1 MQNCV
6 NYEGLN
12 DVQVKESREKHG
24 RNVLTP
30 AAKESLFSLFLAKFK
45 DPLIIILIVAG
56 LASCGISL
64 YEYYGLNKGTAVF
77 FEPLGIFIAIILATA
92 LAFYFEMK
100 ADKEFSILNQVNDE
114 EAVTVVR
121 NGTVTQVPKSAIVV
135 GDIIMIN
142 TGEEIPADSEL
153 LEAVSLTVD
162 ESTLTGEPM
171 AGKTADESEY
181 DPEAT
186 FPSNHVM
193 RGTKVIE
200 GHGIARVFAVGD
212 ATENGKVFES
222 AQIDNSVK
230 TPLNEQLDRLG
241 KLIARISFVIAAV
254 IIIGRIGMFF
264 VYMHDFAWLDFV
276 TYILQTV
283 MIAVALLAVSIP
295 EGLPMAV
302 TLSLAYSMR
311 RMLKTS
317 NLVRKMHACETMG
330 AATVICT
337 DKTGTLTMN
346 RMQVAVTDF
355 FGVDG
360 RSASDSD
367 MALVY
372 EGIAVNSTA
381 QIDDTDESSPVVVGN
396 PTEGA
401 LLLWIRGQGKD
412 YRSIRGGAR
421 VVAELPFTTE
431 RKYMATVVDCSDGIR
446 RMYIKGAPEIVL
458 GLSSVSGKAE
468 ADIYDELSGFQQKA
482 MRTLGFACAELAG
495 NDLNF
500 DFSGPVSGLHS
511 EIRFQGIVA
520 ISDPV
525 RPDVPDAIKEC
536 LAAGI
541 DVKIVTGDTP
551 GTACEIGRQIGL
563 YDCGAPEGSMITGP
577 EFGRLTDEELL
588 ERVQDIKIIAR
599 ARPMDKKRLVEAL
612 QGCNEVVAV
621 TGDGT
626 NDAPALKA
634 AHVGLSMGDGTAVAK
649 EASDITIIDN
659 SFSSIG
665 RAVMWGRSLYQ
676 NIQRFI
682 LFQMTVNVAACLIVL
697 AGAFMGTESPLTVTQ
712 MLWVNLIMDTF
723 AAMALASL
731 PPSRTVMKD
740 RPRSRTS
747 FIIKPAMW
755 RFIFSTGFVFF
766 VILLGLV
773 YVFEHADITSLS
785 QLAKVHIGVKSGLTS
800 YEMSLIF
807 TVFVMLQFWN
817 MFNARAFETGN
828 SALQL
833 RHCGEFL
840 MIAAIIFVGQI
851 FIVTFGGEFFSV
863 TPLRFSDWIIITCAT
878 SLVLWTGE
886 LCRLFKRIRNR

>member
-355 FGVDG
+355 LVWTAD
-360 RSASDSD
+360 RRLIPIWHWC
-367 MALVY
+367 MKAL
-372 EGIAVNSTA
+372 
-381 QIDDTDESSPVVVGN
+381 
-396 PTEGA
+396 
-401 LLLWIRGQGKD
+401 R
-412 YRSIRGGAR
+412 
-421 VVAELPFTTE
+421 
-431 RKYMATVVDCSDGIR
+431 
-446 RMYIKGAPEIVL
+446 
-458 GLSSVSGKAE
+458 
-468 ADIYDELSGFQQKA
+468 
-482 MRTLGFACAELAG
+482 
-495 NDLNF
+495 
-500 DFSGPVSGLHS
+500 
-511 EIRFQGIVA
+511 
-520 ISDPV
+520 
-525 RPDVPDAIKEC
+525 
-536 LAAGI
+536 
-541 DVKIVTGDTP
+541 
-551 GTACEIGRQIGL
+551 
-563 YDCGAPEGSMITGP
+563 
-577 EFGRLTDEELL
+577 
-588 ERVQDIKIIAR
+588 
-599 ARPMDKKRLVEAL
+599 
-612 QGCNEVVAV
+612 
-621 TGDGT
+621 
-626 NDAPALKA
+626 
-634 AHVGLSMGDGTAVAK
+634 
-649 EASDITIIDN
+649 
-659 SFSSIG
+659 
-665 RAVMWGRSLYQ
+665 
-676 NIQRFI
+676 
-682 LFQMTVNVAACLIVL
+682 
-697 AGAFMGTESPLTVTQ
+697 
-712 MLWVNLIMDTF
+712 
-723 AAMALASL
+723 
-731 PPSRTVMKD
+731 
-740 RPRSRTS
+740 
-747 FIIKPAMW
+747 
-755 RFIFSTGFVFF
+755 
-766 VILLGLV
+766 
-773 YVFEHADITSLS
+773 
-785 QLAKVHIGVKSGLTS
+785 
-800 YEMSLIF
+800 
-807 TVFVMLQFWN
+807 
-817 MFNARAFETGN
+817 
-828 SALQL
+828 
-833 RHCGEFL
+833 
-840 MIAAIIFVGQI
+840 
-851 FIVTFGGEFFSV
+851 
-863 TPLRFSDWIIITCAT
+863 
-878 SLVLWTGE
+878 
-886 LCRLFKRIRNR
+886 